1 MKSLRIVYRYVAK
14 YPKLIFVYFSF
25 NILSNIFSVISLGM
39 LSPFLLLIFEKKN
52 TLGELQE
59 PSGFFESLNPINTL
73 KSYLVNV
80 VSTPDG
86 EIKALGLICI
96 LILTFIILK
105 NIFLYLSLYFLTPI
119 RNRIINDMRT
129 SMYDKVLKL
138 PVGYFN
144 DQRKGDIM
152 SRLTNDLTDVEVSI
166 VSLLSTLFKEP
177 VTILIFVSYMVI
189 LSPQLTLFILL
200 FLPISGLVIGRIG
213 RSLKRTSKIAQEKQ
227 GEILSTIEE
236 TLGGMRVIKGFNAES
251 RQFRKFEDQNDEI
264 LQIKNR
270 VNRRRDSASPVSEVM
285 GIAIVVVVLWY
296 GGQLVLQGTFLAPN
310 DFLTY
315 ILIFSQVIQPLKTLS
330 AAGYNV
336 RKGAASVERIENLL
350 QEDVRVSESP
360 QAVPLREFSHA
371 IEFKNVSFSYG
382 DKKILD
388 NISLKIEKGK
398 TVAIVGSSGSG
409 KSTLVDLIPRF
420 HDASQGELLIDG
432 VNIKDYTLKSLRDQL
447 GIVTQEP
454 ILFNDTI
461 ANNIR
466 LGAQEAS
473 QEDIQRAARV
483 ANAHQFI
490 VQKPQGYD
498 TNIGERGN
506 KLSGGEKQRV
516 TIARA
521 VLKNPPI
528 LILDEAT
535 SSLDTESEKLVQD
548 AINNLMSNR
557 TSIVIAHRLSTIRNA
572 DEIIVLQNGRIVE
585 RGNHAD
591 LLLLEGIY
599 HKLVNMQEVK

>member
-14 YPKLIFVYFSF
+14 YPKLILVYFSF
-25 NILSNIFSVISLGM
+25 NVLSNIFSVISLGM

-52 TLGELQE
+52 TLGELKE

-73 KSYLVNV
+73 KTYLVHIV
-80 VSTPDG
+80 QTPNG
-86 EIKALGLICI
+86 EIKALGVICI
-96 LILTFIILK
+96 LILSFIVLK

-129 SMYDKVLKL
+129 NMYQKVLQL

-166 VSLLSTLFKEP
+166 VSLLATLFKEP
-177 VTILIFVSYMVI
+177 VTILIFVAYMVI

-200 FLPISGLVIGRIG
+200 FLPISGLIIGRIG
-213 RSLKRTSKIAQEKQ
+213 RSLKRTSTLAQEKQ

-236 TLGGMRVIKGFNAES
+236 TLSGMRVIKGFNAEG
-251 RQFRKFEDQNDEI
+251 RQFQKFDEQNDDI
-264 LQIKNR
+264 LRIKNR
-270 VNRRRDSASPVSEVM
+270 VNRRRDSASPVSEVL
-285 GIAIVVVVLWY
+285 GILIVVVVLWY
-296 GGQLVLQGTFLAPN
+296 GGRLVLQGTFLAPN

-336 RKGAASVERIENLL
+336 RKGAASVERIESLL
-350 QEDVRVSESP
+350 QEDVRVKEADHP
-360 QAVPLREFSHA
+360 VELQNFSDS

-420 HDASQGELLIDG
+420 HDTVDGELLIDG
-432 VNIKDYTLKSLRDQL
+432 INIKDYSLKSLRNQL

-461 ANNIR
+461 ANNIK
-466 LGAQEAS
+466 LGAANAS
-473 QEDIQRAARV
+473 NAEVEKAARV
-483 ANAHQFI
+483 ANAHQFVI
-490 VQKPQGYD
+490 QKDEGYD

-548 AINNLMSNR
+548 AINNLMTNR

-599 HKLVNMQEVK
+599 HRLVSMQEVR